1 MGRFQKRACIWRPWK
16 VDAKMDMF
24 TIVLI
29 AVGLAMDAFAVSVA
43 RGMTANKDRLKQAM
57 ILASLFGGFQ
67 ALMPLIGWLAGLS
80 FSDLIM
86 GIDHWIAFGLLS
98 FIGAKMIYDA
108 VKGGEESEGV
118 ELTWFLA
125 LTLAVATSID
135 ALMVGLSFAFLET
148 SILVPIVVIGLV
160 TFALCFLGFMFG
172 SSLGKF
178 FGGKI
183 RIVGGAILI
192 LIGFRILVEHLMS

>member
-1 MGRFQKRACIWRPWK
+1 
-16 VDAKMDMF
+16 MDMF
-24 TIVLI
+24 TIFLI

-43 RGMTANKDRLKQAM
+43 RGMTASKDRLRQAI

-67 ALMPLIGWLAGLS
+67 ALMPLIGWFAGLS
-80 FSDLIM
+80 FSDIIM
-86 GIDHWIAFGLLS
+86 GVDHWIAFGLLS

-108 VKGGEESEGV
+108 VKGSEENEGG

-160 TFALCFLGFMFG
+160 TLVLCFLGFMFG

-183 RIVGGAILI
+183 RIVGGVILI
-192 LIGFRILVEHLMS
+192 LIGLRILVEHLMS